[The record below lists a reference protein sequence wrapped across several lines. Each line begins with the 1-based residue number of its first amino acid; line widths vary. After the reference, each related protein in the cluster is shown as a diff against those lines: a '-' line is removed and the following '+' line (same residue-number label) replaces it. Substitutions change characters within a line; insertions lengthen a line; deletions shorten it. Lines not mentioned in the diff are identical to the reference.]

1 MTTIPANATSCRGKN
16 LIRSRALDYTTQQRR
31 VAGSKRPER
40 AYLLVQVAHNMQFQD
55 FNAAWN
61 KYLEEY
67 DRMAQ
72 MYVQQMTERHAVG
85 LMEHQRKLQQE
96 LRDKPPK
103 WSKVK
108 PLAVVPL
115 VPTHPSAC
123 TLGRSTPLCVLA
135 LNTHFEHAN
144 YGHAPVNFEVFSR
157 TLELFR

>member
-1 MTTIPANATSCRGKN
+1 
-16 LIRSRALDYTTQQRR
+16 
-31 VAGSKRPER
+31 
-40 AYLLVQVAHNMQFQD
+40 MQFQD

-108 PLAVVPL
+108 PLMRLFPPTPPVPAHTWPL
-115 VPTHPSAC
+115 VC
-123 TLGRSTPLCVLA
+123 
-135 LNTHFEHAN
+135 
-144 YGHAPVNFEVFSR
+144 
-157 TLELFR
+157 

>member
-1 MTTIPANATSCRGKN
+1 
-16 LIRSRALDYTTQQRR
+16 
-31 VAGSKRPER
+31 
-40 AYLLVQVAHNMQFQD
+40 MQFQD

-72 MYVQQMTERHAVG
+72 MYVQQMTERHAIG

-108 PLAVVPL
+108 KAKRDVH
-115 VPTHPSAC
+115 T
-123 TLGRSTPLCVLA
+123 
-135 LNTHFEHAN
+135 AN
-144 YGHAPVNFEVFSR
+144 SVGGI
-157 TLELFR
+157 

>member
-1 MTTIPANATSCRGKN
+1 
-16 LIRSRALDYTTQQRR
+16 
-31 VAGSKRPER
+31 
-40 AYLLVQVAHNMQFQD
+40 MQFQD

-72 MYVQQMTERHAVG
+72 MYVQQMTERHAIG

-108 PLAVVPL
+108 QAKRDVYVRHELAR
-115 VPTHPSAC
+115 
-123 TLGRSTPLCVLA
+123 GI
-135 LNTHFEHAN
+135 
-144 YGHAPVNFEVFSR
+144 
-157 TLELFR
+157 

>member
-1 MTTIPANATSCRGKN
+1 
-16 LIRSRALDYTTQQRR
+16 
-31 VAGSKRPER
+31 
-40 AYLLVQVAHNMQFQD
+40 MQFQD

-67 DRMAQ
+67 DHMAQ

-108 PLAVVPL
+108 GRALYPSIHTIVCTICML
-115 VPTHPSAC
+115 VFK
-123 TLGRSTPLCVLA
+123 RSIGGT
-135 LNTHFEHAN
+135 
-144 YGHAPVNFEVFSR
+144 R
-157 TLELFR
+157 

>member
-1 MTTIPANATSCRGKN
+1 
-16 LIRSRALDYTTQQRR
+16 
-31 VAGSKRPER
+31 
-40 AYLLVQVAHNMQFQD
+40 MQFQD

-72 MYVQQMTERHAVG
+72 MYVQQMTERHAIG

-108 PLAVVPL
+108 QD
-115 VPTHPSAC
+115 TTYIHMYS
-123 TLGRSTPLCVLA
+123 SKW
-135 LNTHFEHAN
+135 
-144 YGHAPVNFEVFSR
+144 
-157 TLELFR
+157 